1 MSLHQPIPRQSTAER
16 EFDPIPSSQTALTA
30 TTERV
35 LGKLQSACQA
45 DSTGSERM
53 QVQINGKSIDLKV
66 KSDES
71 VVLRVAAHIE
81 RRIKEDD
88 WLPYKNK
95 QDALSSWSK
104 LGGIRVKVLEAY
116 DLI

>member
-1 MSLHQPIPRQSTAER
+1 M
-16 EFDPIPSSQTALTA
+16 
-30 TTERV
+30 
-35 LGKLQSACQA
+35 KLQSACQA

-53 QVQINGKSIDLKV
+53 RVQINGKSIDLKV

>member
-1 MSLHQPIPRQSTAER
+1 M
-16 EFDPIPSSQTALTA
+16 F
-30 TTERV
+30 
-35 LGKLQSACQA
+35 LGRLQNACQD
-45 DSTGSERM
+45 DSKGSEGM

-66 KSDES
+66 KSNES
-71 VVLRVAAHIE
+71 VALRVAAHIE
-81 RRIKEDD
+81 RRVKEDD

-95 QDALSSWSK
+95 QDALSAWRK

>member
-1 MSLHQPIPRQSTAER
+1 
-16 EFDPIPSSQTALTA
+16 
-30 TTERV
+30 
-35 LGKLQSACQA
+35 
-45 DSTGSERM
+45 M
-53 QVQINGKSIDLKV
+53 QIQINGKSIDLNF

-71 VVLRVAAHIE
+71 VALRVAAHIE
-81 RRIKEDD
+81 RRVEEDD

-95 QDALSSWSK
+95 QDALSAWRK

>member
-1 MSLHQPIPRQSTAER
+1 
-16 EFDPIPSSQTALTA
+16 
-30 TTERV
+30 
-35 LGKLQSACQA
+35 
-45 DSTGSERM
+45 M
-53 QVQINGKSIDLKV
+53 QVRINGKSIDLKV

-71 VVLRVAAHIE
+71 VALRVAGHIAS
-81 RRIKEDD
+81 RVKEDD

-95 QDALSSWSK
+95 QDALSAWRK

>member
-1 MSLHQPIPRQSTAER
+1 
-16 EFDPIPSSQTALTA
+16 
-30 TTERV
+30 
-35 LGKLQSACQA
+35 
-45 DSTGSERM
+45 M

-71 VVLRVAAHIE
+71 VALRVAAHIE
-81 RRIKEDD
+81 RRVKEDD

-95 QDALSSWSK
+95 QDALSAWRK

-116 DLI
+116 DTCWSVWLCIPPTLHELFGLAVLEILVGILST

>member
-1 MSLHQPIPRQSTAER
+1 M
-16 EFDPIPSSQTALTA
+16 F
-30 TTERV
+30 
-35 LGKLQSACQA
+35 LGKLPIACQA

-53 QVQINGKSIDLKV
+53 RVQINGKSIDIKV

-71 VVLRVAAHIE
+71 VALRVAAHIE
-81 RRIKEDD
+81 RRVKEDD
-88 WLPYKNK
+88 WLPYQNK
-95 QDALSSWSK
+95 QDALSAWRK

>member
-1 MSLHQPIPRQSTAER
+1 MPYPAAKLINCQQRNV
-16 EFDPIPSSQTALTA
+16 F
-30 TTERV
+30 
-35 LGKLQSACQA
+35 LGKLQSVCQA